1 MNHRFRSEGDNDGR
15 TAPTDL
21 LCLPLLLLTFPENLA
36 PLTGGIVCFAPI
48 LECYSQLSLFIIVF
62 RPQCTSPVTQNSIT
76 FNCCFPDGDVSN

>member
-21 LCLPLLLLTFPENLA
+21 LCLPLLLLLTFPENLA

-62 RPQCTSPVTQNSIT
+62 LLNAHLQLHRIASPSIAA
-76 FNCCFPDGDVSN
+76 SLMEM